1 MGMLWLSAGQVTR
14 VELVESGG
22 PDPMA
27 LAALIVAALSTV
39 ITIVSA
45 LTTIKFRRDDVA
57 RVNVQLTSPFARGA
71 GDNIL
76 VRNLGRRDDC
86 VLHAVHVEVQRH
98 RFARPDA
105 FPWTYYHRQMELYG
119 PPILEPYP
127 LPKVLKPGEEIIF
140 PRSISREGATEQE
153 FIAAGGPPR
162 RIRAVV
168 EHGHGNAVSKW
179 YDYVPPSPDRGY

>member
-57 RVNVQLTSPFARGA
+57 RVNVQLTSC
-71 GDNIL
+71 
-76 VRNLGRRDDC
+76 RR
-86 VLHAVHVEVQRH
+86 A
-98 RFARPDA
+98 
-105 FPWTYYHRQMELYG
+105 
-119 PPILEPYP
+119 
-127 LPKVLKPGEEIIF
+127 
-140 PRSISREGATEQE
+140 
-153 FIAAGGPPR
+153 
-162 RIRAVV
+162 
-168 EHGHGNAVSKW
+168 
-179 YDYVPPSPDRGY
+179 